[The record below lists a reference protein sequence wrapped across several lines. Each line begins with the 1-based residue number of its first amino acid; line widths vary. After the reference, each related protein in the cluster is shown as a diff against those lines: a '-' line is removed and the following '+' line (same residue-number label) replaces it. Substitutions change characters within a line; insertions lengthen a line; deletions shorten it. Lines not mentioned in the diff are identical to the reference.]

1 MNNNSYK
8 QEIRQ
13 LENAIPK
20 DVLAILAHEKCF
32 IAGGA
37 LTSIFTGAQI
47 NDIDI
52 YFRSRGSLDRVMQV
66 FCNIKDKTLPI
77 QRPTI
82 PDAEVTTK
90 EVLFKVDDNIQ
101 PVTITK
107 KSVVF
112 SQGNGY
118 WNPTKGSYT
127 PQASLQFISF
137 QYFDKPE
144 DIFDTFDFS
153 INMAAYDC
161 ASGELTL
168 HDNFLKHLARRS
180 LVVNTDTAYPLI
192 SLLRCDK
199 YKERGY
205 NISTKE
211 QMSLMFA
218 VANMEINSWEDA
230 KDHIGGMYGFDVE
243 DLFDEDEEFS
253 LDKVIAQLKSIE
265 KDYGIEGSI
274 HDKKVDISLAKN
286 REGTY
291 TQWKMRERVKGEIA
305 TLQEVKWYIY
315 DNCKQDKLEQGK
327 VFPIVLSK
335 EGDFLKIIEDDPS
348 NVYYR
353 RDKRKYENIY
363 EVYVKNLNKVSWL
376 SYKGLECVWDNS
388 NMVITEKVD
397 LITFEELGIV
407 KKF

>member
-1 MNNNSYK
+1 MNYV
-8 QEIRQ
+8 QEIKQ
-13 LENAIPK
+13 LKNAIPE

-37 LTSIFTGAQI
+37 LTSIFTGTQI

-52 YFRSRGSLDRVMQV
+52 YFRSRDSLDRVMQV
-66 FCNIKDKTLPI
+66 FCDIRDKGLTVK
-77 QRPTI
+77 RSVGCAPTTQG
-82 PDAEVTTK
+82 PVKVGAGGDNQ
-90 EVLFKVDDNIQ
+90 FRVDDNIQ

-137 QYFDKPE
+137 QYFDTPE
-144 DIFDTFDFS
+144 DIFNTFDFS
-153 INMAAYDC
+153 INMCAYDC

-180 LVVNTDTAYPLI
+180 LVVNTNTAYPLI

-211 QMSLMFA
+211 QMGLMFA
-218 VANMEINSWEDA
+218 VANMKIDSWEDA

-243 DLFDEDEEFS
+243 DLFNEDEEFS
-253 LDKVIAQLKSIE
+253 LDKVIDQLKSIE
-265 KDYGIEGSI
+265 KVY
-274 HDKKVDISLAKN
+274 DKGVDISLAKN
-286 REGTY
+286 RTGVY
-291 TQWKMRERVKGEIA
+291 TQWKMRERIKDEYPN
-305 TLQEVKWYIY
+305 LQEAKWHVY
-315 DNCKQDKLEQGK
+315 DNCKQDRLEQGK
-327 VFPIVLSK
+327 VFPTVRSK
-335 EGDFLKIIEDDPS
+335 EGDFLKIIEDILPPS
-348 NVYYR
+348 MYR
-353 RDKRKYENIY
+353 NRGKRGYENIY
-363 EVYVKNLNKVSWL
+363 EVQVKNINKVHWL
-376 SYKGLECVWDNS
+376 SYKDLECCWDHS
-388 NMVITEKVD
+388 NMVVTEKVD
-397 LITFEELGIV
+397 LTPFEELGLV

>member
-1 MNNNSYK
+1 MNSHYK

-37 LTSIFTGAQI
+37 LTSIFTGTQI

-52 YFRSRGSLDRVMQV
+52 YFRSRDSLDRVMQV
-66 FCNIKDKTLPI
+66 FCDIKDKGFTVK
-77 QRPTI
+77 RPVMAQT
-82 PDAEVTTK
+82 ELSTK

-253 LDKVIAQLKSIE
+253 LDKVIGQLKSIE
-265 KDYGIEGSI
+265 KDYGIY
-274 HDKKVDISLAKN
+274 DKKVDISLAKN
-286 REGTY
+286 GEGTY
-291 TQWKMRERVKGEIA
+291 TQWKMRERVKDEMT

-335 EGDFLKIIEDDPS
+335 EGDFLKIIEDSSTPL
-348 NVYYR
+348 YR
-353 RDKRKYENIY
+353 NRSKRGYENIY
-363 EVYVKNLNKVSWL
+363 EVQVKNLNKVHWL

-388 NMVITEKVD
+388 NMLITEKVD
-397 LITFEELGIV
+397 LTTFEELGIV

>member
-1 MNNNSYK
+1 MNYK
-8 QEIRQ
+8 QEIKQ
-13 LENAIPK
+13 LKNAIPE

-37 LTSIFTGAQI
+37 LTSIFTGTQI

-52 YFRSRGSLDRVMQV
+52 YFRSRDSLDRVMQV
-66 FCNIKDKTLPI
+66 FCNIKDKELTVK
-77 QRPTI
+77 RPVVG
-82 PDAEVTTK
+82 DNQ
-90 EVLFKVDDNIQ
+90 FKVDDNIQ

-137 QYFDKPE
+137 QYFDTPE

-153 INMAAYDC
+153 INMCAYDC

-180 LVVNTDTAYPLI
+180 LVVNTNTAYPLI

-211 QMSLMFA
+211 QMGLMFA
-218 VANMEINSWEDA
+218 VANMKIDSWEDA

-243 DLFDEDEEFS
+243 DLFNEDEEFS
-253 LDKVIAQLKSIE
+253 LDKVIDQLKSIE
-265 KDYGIEGSI
+265 KVY
-274 HDKKVDISLAKN
+274 DKGVDISLAKN
-286 REGTY
+286 RTGVY
-291 TQWKMRERVKGEIA
+291 TQWKMRERIKDEYPS
-305 TLQEVKWYIY
+305 LQEAKWYIY
-315 DNCKQDKLEQGK
+315 DNCKQDRLEQGK
-327 VFPIVLSK
+327 VFPTVLSK
-335 EGDFLKIIEDDPS
+335 EGDFLKVIEDNPAR
-348 NVYYR
+348 VYYR
-353 RDKRKYENIY
+353 KDKRKCENIY
-363 EVYVKNLNKVSWL
+363 EVQVKNINKVHWL
-376 SYKGLECVWDNS
+376 SYKDLECCWDHS
-388 NMVITEKVD
+388 NMVVTEKVD
-397 LITFEELGIV
+397 LTPFEELGLV

>member
-1 MNNNSYK
+1 MNYK
-8 QEIRQ
+8 QEIKQ
-13 LENAIPK
+13 LKNAIPE

-37 LTSIFTGAQI
+37 LTSIFTGTQI

-52 YFRSRGSLDRVMQV
+52 YFRSRDSLDRVMQV
-66 FCNIKDKTLPI
+66 FCNIKDKELTVK
-77 QRPTI
+77 RPVVG
-82 PDAEVTTK
+82 DNQ
-90 EVLFKVDDNIQ
+90 FKVDDNIQ

-137 QYFDKPE
+137 QYFDTPE
-144 DIFDTFDFS
+144 DIFNTFDFS
-153 INMAAYDC
+153 INMCAYDC

-180 LVVNTDTAYPLI
+180 LVVNTNTAYPLI

-211 QMSLMFA
+211 QMGLMFA
-218 VANMEINSWEDA
+218 VANMKIDSWEDA

-243 DLFDEDEEFS
+243 DLFNEDEEFS
-253 LDKVIAQLKSIE
+253 LDKVIDQLKSIE
-265 KDYGIEGSI
+265 KVY
-274 HDKKVDISLAKN
+274 DKGVDISLAKN

-291 TQWKMRERVKGEIA
+291 TQWKMRERIKDEYPN
-305 TLQEVKWYIY
+305 LQEAKWYVY

-327 VFPIVLSK
+327 VFPIVRSK
-335 EGDFLKIIEDDPS
+335 EGDFLKVIEDDLAR
-348 NVYYR
+348 VYYR
-353 RDKRKYENIY
+353 KDKRKCENIY
-363 EVYVKNLNKVSWL
+363 EVQVKNINKVHWL
-376 SYKGLECVWDNS
+376 SYKDLECVWDHK
-388 NMVITEKVD
+388 NMVVTEKVD
-397 LITFEELGIV
+397 LTPFEELGLV

>member
-1 MNNNSYK
+1 MNYV
-8 QEIRQ
+8 QEIKQ
-13 LENAIPK
+13 LKNAIPE
-20 DVLAILAHEKCF
+20 DVLAILTHEKCF

-37 LTSIFTGAQI
+37 LTSIFTGTQI

-52 YFRSRGSLDRVMQV
+52 YSRSRDSLDRVMQV
-66 FCNIKDKTLPI
+66 FCDIKDKELTVK
-77 QRPTI
+77 RPVVG
-82 PDAEVTTK
+82 DNQ
-90 EVLFKVDDNIQ
+90 FRVDDNIQ

-137 QYFDKPE
+137 QYFDTPE

-153 INMAAYDC
+153 INMCAYDC

-180 LVVNTDTAYPLI
+180 LVVNTNTAYPLI

-211 QMSLMFA
+211 QMGLMFA
-218 VANMEINSWEDA
+218 VANMKIDSWEDA

-243 DLFDEDEEFS
+243 DLFNEDEEFS
-253 LDKVIAQLKSIE
+253 LDKVIDQLKSIE
-265 KDYGIEGSI
+265 KVY
-274 HDKKVDISLAKN
+274 DKGVDISLAKN
-286 REGTY
+286 RTGVY
-291 TQWKMRERVKGEIA
+291 TQWKMRERIKDEYPS
-305 TLQEVKWYIY
+305 LQEAKWYIY
-315 DNCKQDKLEQGK
+315 DNCKQDRLEQGK
-327 VFPIVLSK
+327 VFPTVLSK
-335 EGDFLKIIEDDPS
+335 EGDFLKVIEDNPAR
-348 NVYYR
+348 VYYR
-353 RDKRKYENIY
+353 KDKRKCENIY
-363 EVYVKNLNKVSWL
+363 EVQVKNINKVHWL
-376 SYKGLECVWDNS
+376 SYKDLECCWDHS
-388 NMVITEKVD
+388 NMVVTEKVD
-397 LITFEELGIV
+397 LTPFEELGLV
-407 KKF
+407 KKC

>member
-1 MNNNSYK
+1 MDYK
-8 QEIRQ
+8 QEINQ
-13 LENAIPK
+13 LKNAIPE

-37 LTSIFTGAQI
+37 LTSIFTGTQI

-52 YFRSRGSLDRVMQV
+52 YFRNRDSLDRVMQV
-66 FCNIKDKTLPI
+66 FCDIKDKELAVK
-77 QRPTI
+77 RP
-82 PDAEVTTK
+82 DEVGVK
-90 EVLFKVDDNIQ
+90 GDNQFRVEDNIQ
-101 PVTITK
+101 PITLTK

-137 QYFDKPE
+137 QYFDTPE

-153 INMAAYDC
+153 INMCAYDC
-161 ASGELTL
+161 ANGELTL

-180 LVVNTDTAYPLI
+180 LVVNTNTAYPLI
-192 SLLRCDK
+192 NLLRCDK

-211 QMSLMFA
+211 QMGLMFA
-218 VANMEINSWEDA
+218 VANMKINSWEDA

-253 LDKVIAQLKSIE
+253 LDKVIDQLKDIE
-265 KDYGIEGSI
+265 KVY
-274 HDKKVDISLAKN
+274 DKKVDVSLAKN
-286 REGTY
+286 RTGIY
-291 TQWKMRERVKGEIA
+291 TQWKMRERIKDEYPN
-305 TLQEVKWYIY
+305 LQEFKWYIY

-327 VFPIVLSK
+327 VFPIVSSR
-335 EGDFLKIIEDDPS
+335 EGEFLKVIEDTPS
-348 NVYYR
+348 TSYYKK
-353 RDKRKYENIY
+353 DKRKCENIY
-363 EVYVKNLNKVSWL
+363 EVQVKNLNKLHWL
-376 SYKGLECVWDNS
+376 SYKDLECIWDHN

-397 LITFEELGIV
+397 LSPFEELGLV
-407 KKF
+407 KKY